1 MKKEE
6 IEFYDDEID
15 LFEYVSLFWRR
26 KWLIISITLICC
38 SLAVFYALYMAE
50 EKFESKTTLMPL
62 KSSTGGGL
70 SSLRSM
76 IPAGLGVNL
85 PMGQSETDVNRF
97 INILNSRTITEVV
110 AKELKLID
118 QLYPSLSEEEKSLPQ
133 TYEQM
138 IRSMQNE
145 LVSIGDNKKGLLV
158 ISCNTTSASLSA
170 DIANTYVKHLKN
182 YLAENTATESQ
193 RNRIFIEKQY
203 RKSTE
208 TLAKIDKELQE
219 FKEQNSIFSIEAQSE
234 GLVNRIGL
242 LEGTLSAKEIE
253 LAVLD
258 NVNVARNNPKR
269 RSLGYEVEALKNKL
283 KSIRSGSDTSGHSMS
298 VNLNEIPKIERE
310 LKNLMREQVKQE
322 TLYALLAQQY
332 EQVKIQEASDEIS
345 ITVLDP
351 AIPAVTRSK
360 PNRKLL
366 VLMGGVIGL
375 MLSIGLVITLN
386 IIEQYKHDPSDEN
399 T

>member
-38 SLAVFYALYMAE
+38 SVAVFYALYVAE
-50 EKFESKTTLMPL
+50 EIFESKTTLMPL

-85 PMGQSETDVNRF
+85 PMGQGETDVNRF

-118 QLYPSLSEEEKSLPQ
+118 QLYPSLSEEEKSLPK

-138 IRSMQNE
+138 IRSMQNA
-145 LVSIGDNKKGLLV
+145 LVSISDNKKGLLV

-208 TLAKIDKELQE
+208 ILAKIDKELQE

-234 GLVNRIGL
+234 ELVNRIGL

-269 RSLGYEVEALKNKL
+269 RSLSYEVEALKNKL
-283 KSIRSGSDTSGHSMS
+283 KSIRSGSNTPGHSMS

-332 EQVKIQEASDEIS
+332 EQVKIQEARDEIS
-345 ITVLDP
+345 ITVLDT
-351 AIPAVTRSK
+351 AIPAVIRSK

-366 VLMGGVIGL
+366 VFMGGVIGL

-386 IIEQYKHDPSDEN
+386 MIEQYKHESSDEN